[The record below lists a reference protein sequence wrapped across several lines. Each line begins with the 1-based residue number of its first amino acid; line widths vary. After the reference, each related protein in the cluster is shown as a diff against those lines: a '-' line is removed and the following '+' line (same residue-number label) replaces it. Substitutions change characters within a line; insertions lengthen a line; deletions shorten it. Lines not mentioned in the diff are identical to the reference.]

1 MIKFFKNQPTVLGF
15 LTTLLALVT
24 FISGFWAPH
33 QWFLTAICVVIL
45 LTERKQKQKEKNY
58 GKV

>member
-1 MIKFFKNQPTVLGF
+1 MIKFIKNQPTVLGF

-33 QWFLTAICVVIL
+33 QWLLTAICVVL
-45 LTERKQKQKEKNY
+45 LTTENKQNKESYGKNY
-58 GKV
+58 